1 MSTDFNASP
10 SLRNK
15 RITAAEV
22 LCHPYLADHHDPTE
36 EKVLDGPLDFEQFA
50 VLEREDVGLAQIR
63 ELIWE
68 EANSFRSTT
77 GQAAAAQDT
86 EDIPDAKPPSSA
98 SPPPSEDVMDTM

>member
-63 ELIWE
+63 GWSWLLLL
-68 EANSFRSTT
+68 FT
-77 GQAAAAQDT
+77 
-86 EDIPDAKPPSSA
+86 PPQN
-98 SPPPSEDVMDTM
+98 